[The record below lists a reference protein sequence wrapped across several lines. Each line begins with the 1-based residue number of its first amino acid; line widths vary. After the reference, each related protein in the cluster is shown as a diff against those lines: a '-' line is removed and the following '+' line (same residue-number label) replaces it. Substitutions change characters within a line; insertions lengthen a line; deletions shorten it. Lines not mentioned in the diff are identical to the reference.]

1 MAKIL
6 LVKTTP
12 DKISKTQALIKKEKD
27 ILIISLTKYLQWK
40 LKQSGIESRLF
51 NALAKAK
58 DIESLH
64 SSLSSKYSR
73 LCSPFNRK
81 QKLNYSDLLK
91 NHLCWEI
98 QNAYY
103 FIATLEKWLKKY
115 SIRKVYFESLPLI
128 KKKRYAKDINYL
140 IRKYHA
146 DKKIT
151 FEEI

>member
-1 MAKIL
+1 MTKIL
-6 LVKTTP
+6 LIKTTP
-12 DKISKTQALIKKEKD
+12 NKISKTKTLIKKEKD

-40 LKQSGIESRLF
+40 LKQNGIESRLF
-51 NALAKAK
+51 NALAKTK

-64 SSLSSKYSR
+64 SLLSKQYGR
-73 LCSPFNRK
+73 LCTPFDRK

-103 FIATLEKWLKKY
+103 FIATLEKWLRKY
-115 SIRKVYFESLPLI
+115 AIRKVYFESLPLI
-128 KKKRYAKDINYL
+128 KKKKYAEDINYL